1 MVTKKK
7 KKYSS
12 PKLHEYRIRYNAG
25 AGHSAQD
32 SYHYYQAESA
42 EQALSFH
49 NTMMEKKNLFA
60 QIISVEEKDPYRPTA
75 GVPPKRLDK
84 SEVINHE

>member
-60 QIISVEEKDPYRPTA
+60 QIISVEEKDPYRSIA
-75 GVPPKRLDK
+75 GVPPKWLDK

>member
-1 MVTKKK
+1 MATKK

-25 AGHSAQD
+25 VDHAAQD

-49 NTMMEKKNLFA
+49 NTMMQKKNLFA
-60 QIISVEEKDPYRPTA
+60 QIISVEEKDPYRSIA
-75 GVPPKRLDK
+75 GVPPKWIDK
-84 SEVINHE
+84 SEVIKNEQ

>member
-49 NTMMEKKNLFA
+49 NTMMEKKNL
-60 QIISVEEKDPYRPTA
+60 
-75 GVPPKRLDK
+75 LL
-84 SEVINHE
+84 EVQVVLKKLMK